1 MQTQCQQKS
10 GAEAPQCSLTNEIK
24 KKFAVLHF
32 FNRRTKHY
40 LTSLSILNNPKVA
53 ATIKEWLEQIIR
65 S

>member
-1 MQTQCQQKS
+1 MECWNKK
-10 GAEAPQCSLTNEIK
+10 GEAETPQCSLTNEIK

-40 LTSLSILNNPKVA
+40 LTSLNILNNPKVA
-53 ATIKEWLEQIIR
+53 AAIKVWLAQTIK